1 MGGRESMDDTSKILM
16 IVLFV
21 VWFIVVIPFCFY
33 CKKKG
38 YCPERAGG
46 GYSGGGGIGGDG
58 GGGDGGGGGGG
69 DGGGC

>member
-1 MGGRESMDDTSKILM
+1 MDDDTNKIIM

-21 VWFIVVIPFCFY
+21 VWFIVVIPLSFY

-46 GYSGGGGIGGDG
+46 GFN
-58 GGGDGGGGGGG
+58 
-69 DGGGC
+69 GGGC

>member
-1 MGGRESMDDTSKILM
+1 MDDTSKILM

-21 VWFIVVIPFCFY
+21 VWFILVIPCCFY

-46 GYSGGGGIGGDG
+46 GYLVVPGWYLVVLMEVGR
-58 GGGDGGGGGGG
+58 
-69 DGGGC
+69 